1 MNQTTKENFLDCFR
15 NKKVL
20 ITGHTGFKGSWLTY
34 VLVEAGADV
43 MGYSLPPSTQ
53 PNHFDLLD
61 LESRIHHITGDIRDA
76 DMFNRYIEEFQP
88 EFVFH
93 LAAQA
98 LVRVSYIDPIETFST
113 NVLGSAV
120 VLDAV
125 RRCESIR
132 SFIFVTSDKCYENL
146 EWNWGYRENDKLGGN
161 DPYSASK
168 AAAEIL
174 FNSFE
179 KSYYCQI
186 KKLGAVSVRAGNVIG
201 GGDWAKDRIVPDC
214 IKSIIEENP
223 LLIRNPHS
231 TRPWQ
236 HVLEPIGGYL
246 MLASKLY
253 SDPKRFT
260 GSWNFGPSPREVRNV
275 FEVATF
281 LIDRIGSGSIRVEN
295 SEKNPQEASLL
306 QLNCEK
312 ANQLLG
318 WYPRWDVNTTLE
330 NTADW
335 FKSFFENNDAKE
347 ITKIQT
353 YSYFTELK

>member
-1 MNQTTKENFLDCFR
+1 MFTEKYK
-15 NKKVL
+15 NKTVL
-20 ITGHTGFKGSWLTY
+20 VTGHTGFKGSWLTY

-43 MGYSLPPSTQ
+43 MGYSLSPSTQ

-61 LESRIHHITGDIRDA
+61 LKSRITHVTGDIRDEQL
-76 DMFNRYIEEFQP
+76 FNQCIREFRP

-98 LVRVSYIDPIETFST
+98 LVRVSYNDPVETFST
-113 NVLGSAV
+113 NVVGSAV

-125 RRCESIR
+125 RKCDSVR
-132 SFIFVTSDKCYENL
+132 SFIFVTSDNCYENL
-146 EWNWGYRENDKLGGN
+146 EWLWGYRENDALGGS

-179 KSYYCQI
+179 KSFYCHI
-186 KKLGAVSVRAGNVIG
+186 ETLGAASVRAGNVIG

-214 IKSIIEENP
+214 IKSIIEQNS

-246 MLASKLY
+246 KLASKLY
-253 SDPKRFT
+253 SKPKEFN
-260 GSWNFGPSPREVRNV
+260 GSWNFGPSPREVKNV

-281 LIDRIGSGSIRVEN
+281 LFDRIGSGSIEVEN
-295 SEKNPQEASLL
+295 SAKHPHEAGLL

-318 WYPRWDVNTTLE
+318 WYPRWDVKTTLE

-335 FKSFFENNDAKE
+335 YKSFLKNDDIKE
-347 ITKIQT
+347 ITKSQT
-353 YSYFTELK
+353 YKYFTELK

>member
-1 MNQTTKENFLDCFR
+1 
-15 NKKVL
+15 
-20 ITGHTGFKGSWLTY
+20 
-34 VLVEAGADV
+34 
-43 MGYSLPPSTQ
+43 
-53 PNHFDLLD
+53 
-61 LESRIHHITGDIRDA
+61 
-76 DMFNRYIEEFQP
+76 
-88 EFVFH
+88 
-93 LAAQA
+93 
-98 LVRVSYIDPIETFST
+98 
-113 NVLGSAV
+113 
-120 VLDAV
+120 
-125 RRCESIR
+125 
-132 SFIFVTSDKCYENL
+132 
-146 EWNWGYRENDKLGGN
+146 
-161 DPYSASK
+161 
-168 AAAEIL
+168 
-174 FNSFE
+174 
-179 KSYYCQI
+179 
-186 KKLGAVSVRAGNVIG
+186 
-201 GGDWAKDRIVPDC
+201 
-214 IKSIIEENP
+214 
-223 LLIRNPHS
+223 
-231 TRPWQ
+231 
-236 HVLEPIGGYL
+236 

>member
-1 MNQTTKENFLDCFR
+1 
-15 NKKVL
+15 
-20 ITGHTGFKGSWLTY
+20 
-34 VLVEAGADV
+34 
-43 MGYSLPPSTQ
+43 
-53 PNHFDLLD
+53 
-61 LESRIHHITGDIRDA
+61 
-76 DMFNRYIEEFQP
+76 
-88 EFVFH
+88 
-93 LAAQA
+93 
-98 LVRVSYIDPIETFST
+98 
-113 NVLGSAV
+113 
-120 VLDAV
+120 V